1 MRGGY
6 VIDKAR
12 HFPLRLAHRAMAQ
25 TRNKDNIAISLSLF
39 TAE

>member
-6 VIDKAR
+6 VNDEAQ

-39 TAE
+39 TP